1 MKKYVNTRVLLLFCL
16 CALLLAGAA
25 VTYAWYRPIKL
36 NFAPAKVDG
45 SIRASYFQS
54 GDGSKDAPFEIAKP
68 EQFYNLAWLQYLGR
82 FNEAGE
88 NKVIPTT
95 YFYLSADIDMTGYV
109 LPPVGTEK
117 YPFVGN
123 FDGKGNTVTGLE
135 IAVPTDLPIEGE
147 YEKPQ
152 IVGAFGVV
160 GTMGDTKDSITIDGK
175 NYTYSSAANEVK
187 NVTFKRLTVET
198 QTANALI
205 GLAAGYV
212 NGTLT
217 NVGIQ
222 LDNTL
227 MSKLDIK
234 FNTSP
239 LNTNFANLSD
249 HSLVGYTKD
258 VETDTSNTVKH
269 YQPTAAQGTFTAKGE
284 TGDDE
289 TSGGGAL
296 NLSNLHARL
305 SYFYNNSAE
314 LGNSDDVAFKGYTGI
329 AEGAVTFNDKF
340 AQSGAYYLYGRGTD
354 DWNQVWKYPNLNETN
369 PEFSNTYYVFTIINY
384 VNYYM
389 TVHNGKLAIADN
401 PSAAIPFTFAADGGS
416 VYVLLNGKNY
426 YLVKES
432 DNSVGIS
439 ENADNGWQ
447 LEDKKLKNG
456 DYYLTLSADKTGW
469 AMSTQGTEVR
479 FRKATKLSTSEFY
492 DTYIPLMVKQ
502 EQEEG
507 TTTDFTAAD
516 NNTGYIIGGTSHSNF
531 TAGQYGDVVVKGY
544 RKNWIESILVTGTS
558 EINVAKVEFPQNEDV
573 QETARIVAANEVFQ
587 KAKNAFGETLANSNE
602 VFALNFQG
610 GVVDRLVKAQNA
622 SVLHKTNLINYELP
636 ESCIDFSLSATGYA
650 SFFASGLAGRNRSF
664 FALYQIER
672 GAADDS
678 VVAIRQIKKIYL
690 NANPREYIYLTDDG
704 YIGANSRRVTDFS
717 PESSELVFDC
727 NALSG
732 QRKTSTTNYWDQD
745 PSTHNGISKLFYF
758 QIPLNAGEY
767 ALGAVANGAALM
779 YLDIGVDGGPGST
792 EGLIPAGAEV
802 TRTKTTEV
810 IVTEHRETSAPKGV
824 DFVTTPVAV
833 TPPSVTKA
841 TATKRLDGTASGV
854 YAFSTTDGVAACT
867 HNGVAETLGLDG
879 MVTTAK
885 KCIVTLTDT
894 WQKDG
899 AAVTRTIRV
908 VYDGTNTT
916 YAVTMNGETNT
927 YTYNDLKD
935 KADITGVGNGSA
947 NTAPRLPTPEEMA
960 ALNAEGETVLE
971 YTYTAADAV
980 IDSVF
985 VPTLTAGTDGTV
997 TVTGGSYTVTSN
1009 ATLTEKKRNSSYT
1022 VTYNTNTAAP

>member
-54 GDGSKDAPFEIAKP
+54 GDGTPTHPFEIAKP

-88 NKVIPTT
+88 NKIIPTT

-123 FDGKGNTVTGLE
+123 FDGRGRTVTGLE
-135 IAVPTDLPIEGE
+135 IAVPTDLPIEEAYE
-147 YEKPQ
+147 YPQ

-160 GTMGDTKDSITIDGK
+160 GTMGDTKDSITIDGHD
-175 NYTYSSAANEVK
+175 YTYSSAANEVK
-187 NVTFKRLTVET
+187 NVTFKGLTVET
-198 QTANALI
+198 QTTNALI

-212 NGTLT
+212 NGKLT

-227 MSKLDIK
+227 KSNLDIK

-239 LNTNFANLSD
+239 LNTNFTNLSD

-289 TSGGGAL
+289 TTGGGSL
-296 NLSNLHARL
+296 NVSSLYARVKAI
-305 SYFYNNSAE
+305 SA
-314 LGNSDDVAFKGYTGI
+314 A
-329 AEGAVTFNDKF
+329 A
-340 AQSGAYYLYGRGTD
+340 AQSGNTKTYYDDSGDNWKKGSFTLLKDTDYLFGKARTGEYWTRGYSYDQNSLTSGNIYRISNGSQGLVSPQLTIGFGGVVKNADSRFNALPWTVEGAGENWRIYTLLNGITYYLIPTGDSLST
-354 DWNQVWKYPNLNETN
+354 T
-369 PEFSNTYYVFTIINY
+369 T
-384 VNYYM
+384 
-389 TVHNGKLAIADN
+389 IADN
-401 PSAAIPFTFAADGGS
+401 ADVWTIEGRKISSGGKYLAYNSGWKLVETATELFFALCSTSNDADNLLDTYVPLVVDGG
-416 VYVLLNGKNY
+416 Y
-426 YLVKES
+426 
-432 DNSVGIS
+432 
-439 ENADNGWQ
+439 
-447 LEDKKLKNG
+447 
-456 DYYLTLSADKTGW
+456 
-469 AMSTQGTEVR
+469 
-479 FRKATKLSTSEFY
+479 KATSE
-492 DTYIPLMVKQ
+492 
-502 EQEEG
+502 
-507 TTTDFTAAD
+507 
-516 NNTGYIIGGTSHSNF
+516 NTGYIVGGTSKHSNTISPDDGDIRVLKHAYSNIDT
-531 TAGQYGDVVVKGY
+531 TAGTGYFEKGSDGEITDI
-544 RKNWIESILVTGTS
+544 KTITFLQGT
-558 EINVAKVEFPQNEDV
+558 VDT
-573 QETARIVAANEVFQ
+573 TANSVYA
-587 KAKNAFGETLANSNE
+587 KAKSHFIE
-602 VFALNFQG
+602 ALNKDKDSIYSLRFQG
-610 GVVDRLVKAQNA
+610 GVVDRVITAGRVQIGT
-622 SVLHKTNLINYELP
+622 SEKTNYQMP
-636 ESCIDFSLSATGYA
+636 ESCIDFNISSGKLA
-650 SFFASGLAGRNRSF
+650 FFASSHGVTNTRSF
-664 FALYQIER
+664 FSLHQITRNGGEIT
-672 GAADDS
+672 
-678 VVAIRQIKKIYL
+678 AIEEISKIYASGSGYVYAYAGKEDPYDGVNGYEL
-690 NANPREYIYLTDDG
+690 KFDTSILTEQRQGNNPLG
-704 YIGANSRRVTDFS
+704 NSQGEGT
-717 PESSELVFDC
+717 
-727 NALSG
+727 
-732 QRKTSTTNYWDQD
+732 
-745 PSTHNGISKLFYF
+745 KLYYF
-758 QIPLNAGEY
+758 EIPLNQGEY

-779 YLDIGVDGGPGST
+779 YLDIGVGDSAGVT
-792 EGLIPAGAEV
+792 EGLIPAGAAV

-810 IVTEHRETSAPKGV
+810 IVTEHKETSAPKGV
-824 DFVTTPVAV
+824 DFVTTPVTV

-854 YAFSTTDGVAACT
+854 YEFSTTNGVAACT

-879 MVTTAK
+879 AVTTAK

-899 AAVTRTIRV
+899 APVTRTIRV

-916 YAVTMNGETNT
+916 YAVTMNGETKT

-935 KADITGVGNGSA
+935 KADITGVGNGGA
-947 NTAPRLPTPEEMA
+947 ENTAPKLPSPEEMA

-980 IDSVF
+980 IDSVL
-985 VPTLTAGTDGTV
+985 VPTVTVETDGTV

-1009 ATLTEKKRNSSYT
+1009 KALGQKVTKQKDGYT
-1022 VTYNTNTAAP
+1022 VTYNTTAP

>member
-45 SIRASYFQS
+45 SIRASYFAS

-68 EQFYNLAWLQYLGR
+68 EQFYNLAWLQYLGK

-88 NKVIPTT
+88 NGTIPTT

-123 FDGKGNTVTGLE
+123 FDGKGRTVTELK
-135 IAVPTDLPIEGE
+135 IAAPTDLPIEGE
-147 YEKPQ
+147 YENPQ

-160 GTMGDTKDSITIDGK
+160 GTMGDAKDSITIDGR

-187 NVTFKRLTVET
+187 NVTFKGLTVET

-212 NGTLT
+212 NGKLT

-227 MSKLDIK
+227 MSNLVIKL
-234 FNTSP
+234 NTSP
-239 LNTNFANLSD
+239 LNAISANLSD

-289 TSGGGAL
+289 TTGGGSLNVSSLYDRVKAISAAATLSGKTKTYYDDSGDNWKKGSFTLLDDTDYLFGKARTGEYWTGGFKYNQDNLTSGNIYRISNSSNESAGSVYPQLTIGFGGVVKNADSRFNAL
-296 NLSNLHARL
+296 PWTVENID
-305 SYFYNNSAE
+305 
-314 LGNSDDVAFKGYTGI
+314 GNWRIYTLLNGI
-329 AEGAVTFNDKF
+329 
-340 AQSGAYYLYGRGTD
+340 AYYLIPSGDSESLST
-354 DWNQVWKYPNLNETN
+354 T
-369 PEFSNTYYVFTIINY
+369 
-384 VNYYM
+384 
-389 TVHNGKLAIADN
+389 TVADN
-401 PSAAIPFTFAADGGS
+401 AGVWTIEGKKISSGGKYLAYNSGWKLVETATELFFALCS
-416 VYVLLNGKNY
+416 TSNV
-426 YLVKES
+426 
-432 DNSVGIS
+432 
-439 ENADNGWQ
+439 ADNLLDTYVPLVVDG
-447 LEDKKLKNG
+447 E
-456 DYYLTLSADKTGW
+456 Y
-469 AMSTQGTEVR
+469 
-479 FRKATKLSTSEFY
+479 KATSE
-492 DTYIPLMVKQ
+492 
-502 EQEEG
+502 
-507 TTTDFTAAD
+507 
-516 NNTGYIIGGTSHSNF
+516 NTGYIVGGTSKHSKTISSEDGDIRVLKHAYSDIDT
-531 TAGQYGDVVVKGY
+531 TAGTGYFEKGSDGGITDI
-544 RKNWIESILVTGTS
+544 KTITFLQGAVDT
-558 EINVAKVEFPQNEDV
+558 
-573 QETARIVAANEVFQ
+573 TANSVYA
-587 KAKNAFGETLANSNE
+587 KAKSHFIE
-602 VFALNFQG
+602 ALNKDRNFIYSLRFQG
-610 GVVDRLVKAQNA
+610 GVVDRVITAGRVQIGT
-622 SVLHKTNLINYELP
+622 SEKTNYQMP
-636 ESCIDFSLSATGYA
+636 ESCIDFNISSGKLA
-650 SFFASGLAGRNRSF
+650 FFASSHGVSNTRSF
-664 FALYQIER
+664 FSLHQIIRNGGEIT
-672 GAADDS
+672 
-678 VVAIRQIKKIYL
+678 AIKEISKIY
-690 NANPREYIYLTDDG
+690 ASGSGYVYAYAGEEDPYGGADG
-704 YIGANSRRVTDFS
+704 YELKFDTSILTEQRQGNNPLGSSRGEGT
-717 PESSELVFDC
+717 
-727 NALSG
+727 
-732 QRKTSTTNYWDQD
+732 
-745 PSTHNGISKLFYF
+745 KLYYF
-758 QIPLNAGEY
+758 EIPLNAGEY

-779 YLDIGVDGGPGST
+779 YLDIGVGDSAGVT

-841 TATKRLDGTASGV
+841 TATKRLDGAASGE
-854 YAFSTTDGVAACT
+854 YAFSAVNGGATCT
-867 HNGVAETLGLDG
+867 HSGATETLGLDG
-879 MVTTAK
+879 TVTTAK
-885 KCIVTLTDT
+885 RCIVTLTDT
-894 WQKDG
+894 WQKDN
-899 AAVTRTIRV
+899 APVTRTIRV

-935 KADITGVGNGSA
+935 KADITGVGNGVE
-947 NTAPRLPTPEEMA
+947 NNAPKLPTPEEMA
-960 ALNAEGETVLE
+960 ALQAEGETVLE

>member
-95 YFYLSADIDMTGYV
+95 YFCLSADIDMTGYV

-123 FDGKGNTVTGLE
+123 FDGRGNTVTGLE
-135 IAVPTDLPIEGE
+135 IAAPTDLPIEE
-147 YEKPQ
+147 AYENPQ

-160 GTMGDTKDSITIDGK
+160 GTMGDTKDSITIDGQ

-187 NVTFKRLTVET
+187 NVTFKGLTVET

-222 LDNTL
+222 LDNNL
-227 MSKLDIK
+227 MSKLNIK
-234 FNTSP
+234 VDTSP
-239 LNTNFANLSD
+239 LNTISANLSD

-289 TSGGGAL
+289 TSGGGSL
-296 NLSNLHARL
+296 NVSSLYARVKAI
-305 SYFYNNSAE
+305 SA
-314 LGNSDDVAFKGYTGI
+314 A
-329 AEGAVTFNDKF
+329 A
-340 AQSGAYYLYGRGTD
+340 AQSGNTKTYYDDSGDNWKKGSFTLLKDTDYLFGKARTGEYWTRGYSYDQNSLTSGNIYRISNGSQALVSPQLTIGFGGVVKNADSRFNALPWTVEGAGENWRIYTLLNGITYYLIPTGDSLST
-354 DWNQVWKYPNLNETN
+354 T
-369 PEFSNTYYVFTIINY
+369 T
-384 VNYYM
+384 
-389 TVHNGKLAIADN
+389 IADN
-401 PSAAIPFTFAADGGS
+401 ADVWTIEGRKISSGGKYLAYNSGWKLVETATELFFALCSTSNDADNLLDTYVPLVVDGG
-416 VYVLLNGKNY
+416 Y
-426 YLVKES
+426 
-432 DNSVGIS
+432 
-439 ENADNGWQ
+439 
-447 LEDKKLKNG
+447 
-456 DYYLTLSADKTGW
+456 
-469 AMSTQGTEVR
+469 
-479 FRKATKLSTSEFY
+479 KATSE
-492 DTYIPLMVKQ
+492 
-502 EQEEG
+502 
-507 TTTDFTAAD
+507 
-516 NNTGYIIGGTSHSNF
+516 NTGYIVGGTSKHSNTISPDDGDIRVLKHAYSNIDT
-531 TAGQYGDVVVKGY
+531 TAGTGYFEKGSDGGITDI
-544 RKNWIESILVTGTS
+544 KTITFLQGAVDT
-558 EINVAKVEFPQNEDV
+558 
-573 QETARIVAANEVFQ
+573 TANSVYA
-587 KAKNAFGETLANSNE
+587 KAKSHFIE
-602 VFALNFQG
+602 ALNKDKDSIYSLRFQG
-610 GVVDRLVKAQNA
+610 GVVDRVITAGKVQIGT
-622 SVLHKTNLINYELP
+622 SEKTNYQMP
-636 ESCIDFSLSATGYA
+636 ESCIDFNISSGKLA
-650 SFFASGLAGRNRSF
+650 FFASSHGVTNTRSF
-664 FALYQIER
+664 FSLHQITRNGGEIT
-672 GAADDS
+672 
-678 VVAIRQIKKIYL
+678 AIEEISKIYASGSGYVYAYAGKEDPYDGVNGYEL
-690 NANPREYIYLTDDG
+690 KFDTSILTEQRQGNNPLG
-704 YIGANSRRVTDFS
+704 NSQGEGT
-717 PESSELVFDC
+717 
-727 NALSG
+727 
-732 QRKTSTTNYWDQD
+732 
-745 PSTHNGISKLFYF
+745 KLYYF
-758 QIPLNAGEY
+758 EIPLNQGEY

-779 YLDIGVDGGPGST
+779 YLDIGVGDSAGVT
-792 EGLIPAGAEV
+792 EGLIPAGAAV

-810 IVTEHRETSAPKGV
+810 IVTEHKETSAPKGV
-824 DFVTTPVAV
+824 DFVTTPVTV

-854 YAFSTTDGVAACT
+854 YEFSTTNGGAACT
-867 HNGVAETLGLDG
+867 HGGATETLGLDG
-879 MVTTAK
+879 RVTTAK
-885 KCIVTLTDT
+885 RCIVTLTDT
-894 WQKDG
+894 WQKDN
-899 AAVTRTIRV
+899 APVTRTIRV

-935 KADITGVGNGSA
+935 KADITGVGNGAA
-947 NTAPRLPTPEEMA
+947 NNAPKLPTPEEMA
-960 ALNAEGETVLE
+960 DLQAEGETVLE

-985 VPTLTAGTDGTV
+985 VPTLTAGADGTV

>member
-45 SIRASYFQS
+45 SIRASYFAS

-68 EQFYNLAWLQYLGR
+68 EQFYNLAWLQYLGK
-82 FNEAGE
+82 FNEADE
-88 NKVIPTT
+88 NWTIPAT
-95 YFYLSADIDMTGYV
+95 YFYLSADIDMAGYV

-123 FDGKGNTVTGLE
+123 FDGNGKTVTGLE

-147 YEKPQ
+147 YENPQ

-160 GTMGDTKDSITIDGK
+160 GTMGDTKDRITIDGR

-187 NVTFKRLTVET
+187 NVTFKGLKAET
-198 QTANALI
+198 QTTNALI

-212 NGTLT
+212 NGKLT

-234 FNTSP
+234 VNTSP
-239 LNTNFANLSD
+239 LNAISANLSD

-258 VETDTSNTVKH
+258 VETDTSSTVKH

-289 TSGGGAL
+289 TTGGGSLNVSSLYDRVKAISAAATLSGKTKTYYDNSGDNWKKGSFTLLDDTDYLFGKARTGEYWTGGFKYNQDNLTSGNIYRISNSSNESAGSVYPQLTIGFGGVVKNADSRFNAL
-296 NLSNLHARL
+296 PWTVENID
-305 SYFYNNSAE
+305 
-314 LGNSDDVAFKGYTGI
+314 GNWRIYTLLNGI
-329 AEGAVTFNDKF
+329 
-340 AQSGAYYLYGRGTD
+340 AYYLIPSGDSESLST
-354 DWNQVWKYPNLNETN
+354 T
-369 PEFSNTYYVFTIINY
+369 
-384 VNYYM
+384 
-389 TVHNGKLAIADN
+389 TVADN
-401 PSAAIPFTFAADGGS
+401 AGVWTIEGKKISSGGKYLAYNSGWKLVETATELFFALCS
-416 VYVLLNGKNY
+416 TSNV
-426 YLVKES
+426 
-432 DNSVGIS
+432 
-439 ENADNGWQ
+439 ADNLLDTYVPLVVDG
-447 LEDKKLKNG
+447 E
-456 DYYLTLSADKTGW
+456 Y
-469 AMSTQGTEVR
+469 
-479 FRKATKLSTSEFY
+479 KATSE
-492 DTYIPLMVKQ
+492 
-502 EQEEG
+502 
-507 TTTDFTAAD
+507 
-516 NNTGYIIGGTSHSNF
+516 NTGYIVGGTSKHSKTISSEDGDIRVLKHAYSDIDT
-531 TAGQYGDVVVKGY
+531 TAGTGYFEKGSDGGITDI
-544 RKNWIESILVTGTS
+544 KTITFLQGAVDT
-558 EINVAKVEFPQNEDV
+558 
-573 QETARIVAANEVFQ
+573 TANSVYA
-587 KAKNAFGETLANSNE
+587 KAKSHFIE
-602 VFALNFQG
+602 ALNKDRNFIYSLRFQG
-610 GVVDRLVKAQNA
+610 GVVDRVITAGRVQIGT
-622 SVLHKTNLINYELP
+622 SEKTNYQMP
-636 ESCIDFSLSATGYA
+636 ESCIDFNISSGKLA
-650 SFFASGLAGRNRSF
+650 FFASSHGVSNTRSF
-664 FALYQIER
+664 FSLHQITRNGGEIT
-672 GAADDS
+672 
-678 VVAIRQIKKIYL
+678 AIKEISKIY
-690 NANPREYIYLTDDG
+690 ASGSG
-704 YIGANSRRVTDFS
+704 YVYAYAGEEDPYGANGYELKFDTSILTEQRQGNNPLGSSRGEGT
-717 PESSELVFDC
+717 
-727 NALSG
+727 
-732 QRKTSTTNYWDQD
+732 
-745 PSTHNGISKLFYF
+745 KLYYF
-758 QIPLNAGEY
+758 EIPLNAGEY

-779 YLDIGVDGGPGST
+779 YLDIGVGDSAGVT

-841 TATKRLDGTASGV
+841 TATKRLDGAASGE
-854 YAFSTTDGVAACT
+854 YAFSAVNGGATCT
-867 HNGVAETLGLDG
+867 HSGATETLGLDG
-879 MVTTAK
+879 TVTTAK
-885 KCIVTLTDT
+885 RCIVTLTDT
-894 WQKDG
+894 WQKDN
-899 AAVTRTIRV
+899 APVTRTIRV

-935 KADITGVGNGSA
+935 KADITGVGNEAA
-947 NTAPRLPTPEEMA
+947 NNAPKLPTPEEMA
-960 ALNAEGETVLE
+960 ALQAEGETVLE

>member
-45 SIRASYFQS
+45 SIRASYFAS

-68 EQFYNLAWLQYLGR
+68 EQFYNLAWLQYLGK

-88 NKVIPTT
+88 NGAIPTT

-109 LPPVGTEK
+109 LPPVGTEN

-123 FDGKGNTVTGLE
+123 FDGKGKTVTGLE
-135 IAVPTDLPIEGE
+135 IAVPTDLPIEEAYE
-147 YEKPQ
+147 YPQ

-160 GTMGDTKDSITIDGK
+160 GTMGDTKDSITIDGR

-187 NVTFKRLTVET
+187 NVTFKGLTVET

-227 MSKLDIK
+227 MSKLNIK

-239 LNTNFANLSD
+239 LNAISANLSD

-289 TSGGGAL
+289 TTGGGSLNVSSLYDRVKAISAAATLSGKTKTYYDNSGDNWKKGSFTLLDDTDYLFGKARTGEYWTGGFKYNQDNLTSGNIYRISNSSNESAGSVYPQLTIGFGGVVKNADSRFNAL
-296 NLSNLHARL
+296 PWTVENID
-305 SYFYNNSAE
+305 
-314 LGNSDDVAFKGYTGI
+314 GNWRIYTLLNGI
-329 AEGAVTFNDKF
+329 
-340 AQSGAYYLYGRGTD
+340 AYYLIPSGDSESLST
-354 DWNQVWKYPNLNETN
+354 T
-369 PEFSNTYYVFTIINY
+369 
-384 VNYYM
+384 
-389 TVHNGKLAIADN
+389 TVADN
-401 PSAAIPFTFAADGGS
+401 AGVWTIEGKKISSGGKYLAYNSGWKLVETATELFFALCS
-416 VYVLLNGKNY
+416 TSNV
-426 YLVKES
+426 
-432 DNSVGIS
+432 
-439 ENADNGWQ
+439 ADNLLDTYVPLVVDG
-447 LEDKKLKNG
+447 E
-456 DYYLTLSADKTGW
+456 Y
-469 AMSTQGTEVR
+469 
-479 FRKATKLSTSEFY
+479 KATSE
-492 DTYIPLMVKQ
+492 
-502 EQEEG
+502 
-507 TTTDFTAAD
+507 
-516 NNTGYIIGGTSHSNF
+516 NTGYIVGGTSKHSKTISSEDGDIRVLKHAYSDIDT
-531 TAGQYGDVVVKGY
+531 TAGTGYFEKGSDGGITDI
-544 RKNWIESILVTGTS
+544 KTITFLQGAVDT
-558 EINVAKVEFPQNEDV
+558 
-573 QETARIVAANEVFQ
+573 TANSVYA
-587 KAKNAFGETLANSNE
+587 KAKSHFIE
-602 VFALNFQG
+602 ALNKDRNFIYSLRFQG
-610 GVVDRLVKAQNA
+610 GVVDRVITAGRVQIGT
-622 SVLHKTNLINYELP
+622 SEKTNYQMP
-636 ESCIDFSLSATGYA
+636 ESCIDFNISSGKLA
-650 SFFASGLAGRNRSF
+650 FFASSHGVSNTRSF
-664 FALYQIER
+664 FSLHQITRNGGEIT
-672 GAADDS
+672 
-678 VVAIRQIKKIYL
+678 AIKEISKIY
-690 NANPREYIYLTDDG
+690 ASGSG
-704 YIGANSRRVTDFS
+704 YVYAYAGEEDPYGANGYELKFDTSILTEQRQGNNPLGSSRGEGT
-717 PESSELVFDC
+717 
-727 NALSG
+727 
-732 QRKTSTTNYWDQD
+732 
-745 PSTHNGISKLFYF
+745 KLYYF
-758 QIPLNAGEY
+758 EIPLNAGEY

-779 YLDIGVDGGPGST
+779 YLDIGVGDSAGVT

-841 TATKRLDGTASGV
+841 TATKRLDGAASGE
-854 YAFSTTDGVAACT
+854 YAFSAVNGGATCT
-867 HNGVAETLGLDG
+867 HSGATETLGLDG
-879 MVTTAK
+879 AVTTAK
-885 KCIVTLTDT
+885 RCIVTLTDT
-894 WQKDG
+894 WQKDNVP
-899 AAVTRTIRV
+899 VTRTIRV
-908 VYDGTNTT
+908 VHDGTNTT

-947 NTAPRLPTPEEMA
+947 NTAPKLPTPEEMA

-980 IDSVF
+980 IDSVL
-985 VPTLTAGTDGTV
+985 VPTVTVEADGTV
-997 TVTGGSYTVTSN
+997 AVTGGSYTVTSN
-1009 ATLTEKKRNSSYT
+1009 VTLTEKKKNSGYT
-1022 VTYNTNTAAP
+1022 VTYNIAAP

>member
-45 SIRASYFQS
+45 SIRASYFES
-54 GDGSKDAPFEIAKP
+54 GNGSQAEPFEIAKP

-88 NKVIPTT
+88 NEVIPTT
-95 YFYLSADIDMTGYV
+95 YFRLSADIDMTGYV

-123 FDGKGNTVTGLE
+123 FDGEGKTVTGLK

-160 GTMGDTKDSITIDGK
+160 GTMNGDAGNITIDGR

-187 NVTFKRLTVET
+187 NVTFKGLTVET
-198 QTANALI
+198 QTTSALI

-227 MSKLDIK
+227 KSKLDIK

-239 LNTNFANLSD
+239 LNAISANLSD

-269 YQPTAAQGTFTAKGE
+269 YQPTAARGTFTAKGE

-289 TSGGGAL
+289 TTGGGSL
-296 NLSNLHARL
+296 NVANLHGRL
-305 SYFYNNSAE
+305 AEFRTDAVETASNNMSTYSSAKYYTFNGGNKGSVTFDDYNE
-314 LGNSDDVAFKGYTGI
+314 QHGYYDLFGKPRWWATSLVYNATP
-329 AEGAVTFNDKF
+329 AEG
-340 AQSGAYYLYGRGTD
+340 
-354 DWNQVWKYPNLNETN
+354 
-369 PEFSNTYYVFTIINY
+369 TYYIAAPNSSVTYSYSNNHLTVKSGMVENGINRR
-384 VNYYM
+384 VSFPW
-389 TVHNGKLAIADN
+389 TLHQNGAGWSL
-401 PSAAIPFTFAADGGS
+401 S
-416 VYVLLNGKNY
+416 VGINIGQGNEKTY
-426 YLVKES
+426 YLVEESGTLSVTTDSDSSYVWSISGKSIFTTVDGVTKYLGYDAESKKWTLGNADGKLGFAVCTAPTDNLLSLIDTYLPLKVNEDNTVSDTNSGYLVGGTNYISTTDSGDVQVIKRSIKAS
-432 DNSVGIS
+432 DNFFSNGAIVDESVNYF
-439 ENADNGWQ
+439 E
-447 LEDKKLKNG
+447 NG
-456 DYYLTLSADKTGW
+456 DIGSPKTSPTGDAYTAAKGHFVEAIGLNSTESAKEIY
-469 AMSTQGTEVR
+469 AIR
-479 FRKATKLSTSEFY
+479 FMGSNVENFIVAN
-492 DTYIPLMVKQ
+492 DVKMNS
-502 EQEEG
+502 
-507 TTTDFTAAD
+507 TTTR
-516 NNTGYIIGGTSHSNF
+516 H
-531 TAGQYGDVVVKGY
+531 
-544 RKNWIESILVTGTS
+544 
-558 EINVAKVEFPQNEDV
+558 
-573 QETARIVAANEVFQ
+573 
-587 KAKNAFGETLANSNE
+587 
-602 VFALNFQG
+602 
-610 GVVDRLVKAQNA
+610 
-622 SVLHKTNLINYELP
+622 NYQMP
-636 ESCIDFSLSATGYA
+636 EGCIDFTLTQSSKIA
-650 SFFASGLAGRNRSF
+650 FFATHSGKNTYSF
-664 FALYQIER
+664 FALYHIVR
-672 GAADDS
+672 STTDDS
-678 VVAIRQIKKIYL
+678 LIESIKEIKEIYDSGIRGKYTYL
-690 NANPREYIYLTDDG
+690 YSDG
-704 YIGANSRRVTDFS
+704 
-717 PESSELVFDC
+717 
-727 NALSG
+727 
-732 QRKTSTTNYWDQD
+732 TTNDGSSIEGKVRIYETSALTEQRSASVAGTDLS
-745 PSTHNGISKLFYF
+745 PKLYYF
-758 QIPLNAGEY
+758 EIPLHSGEY
-767 ALGAVANGAALM
+767 ALSGVANGAALM
-779 YLDIGVDGGPGST
+779 YLDIGVGDSAGVT

-824 DFVTTPVAV
+824 DFVTTPVTV

-854 YAFSTTDGVAACT
+854 YEFSTTNGGAACT
-867 HNGVAETLGLDG
+867 HGGATETLGLDG
-879 MVTTAK
+879 TVTTAK
-885 KCIVTLTDT
+885 RCIVTLTDT
-894 WQKDG
+894 WQKDNVP
-899 AAVTRTIRV
+899 VTRTIRV

-935 KADITGVGNGSA
+935 KADITGVGNGVE
-947 NTAPRLPTPEEMA
+947 NTAPKLPSPEEMA

-985 VPTLTAGTDGTV
+985 DPTLTAGTDGTV
-997 TVTGGSYTVTSN
+997 AVTGGSYTVTSN

>member
-45 SIRASYFQS
+45 SIRASYFES
-54 GDGSKDAPFEIAKP
+54 GDGSKDKPFEIAKP

-95 YFYLSADIDMTGYV
+95 YFYLSADIDMMGYV

-123 FDGKGNTVTGLE
+123 FDGEGKTVTGLE

-160 GTMGDTKDSITIDGK
+160 GTMGDTKDSITIDGR

-187 NVTFKRLTVET
+187 NVTFKGLTVET
-198 QTANALI
+198 QTTSALI

-227 MSKLDIK
+227 MSNLDIK
-234 FNTSP
+234 ANTSP
-239 LNTNFANLSD
+239 LNAISANLSD

-289 TSGGGAL
+289 TSGGGSLNVSSLYDRVKAISAAATQSGNTKTKTYYDDSGDNWKKGSFTL
-296 NLSNLHARL
+296 MSGTDYLFGKARTGEYWTGGYTYNLSNLASGSIYRISNGSQGL
-305 SYFYNNSAE
+305 VSPQLTIGFGGVVKNADSRFNALPWTVE
-314 LGNSDDVAFKGYTGI
+314 DAGENWRIYTLLNGI
-329 AEGAVTFNDKF
+329 T
-340 AQSGAYYLYGRGTD
+340 YYLIPTGDSLST
-354 DWNQVWKYPNLNETN
+354 T
-369 PEFSNTYYVFTIINY
+369 T
-384 VNYYM
+384 
-389 TVHNGKLAIADN
+389 IADN
-401 PSAAIPFTFAADGGS
+401 ADVWTIEGRKISSGGKYLAYSSGWKLVETATELFFALCSTSND
-416 VYVLLNGKNY
+416 
-426 YLVKES
+426 
-432 DNSVGIS
+432 
-439 ENADNGWQ
+439 ADNLLDTYVPLVVDG
-447 LEDKKLKNG
+447 E
-456 DYYLTLSADKTGW
+456 Y
-469 AMSTQGTEVR
+469 
-479 FRKATKLSTSEFY
+479 KATSE
-492 DTYIPLMVKQ
+492 
-502 EQEEG
+502 
-507 TTTDFTAAD
+507 
-516 NNTGYIIGGTSHSNF
+516 NTGYIVGGTSNHGTTIAETNGDIRVLKHDYSNIDT
-531 TAGQYGDVVVKGY
+531 TAETGYFEKGSDGGITDI
-544 RKNWIESILVTGTS
+544 KTITFLQGAVDT
-558 EINVAKVEFPQNEDV
+558 
-573 QETARIVAANEVFQ
+573 TANSVYA
-587 KAKNAFGETLANSNE
+587 KAKSHFIE
-602 VFALNFQG
+602 ALNKDRNSIYSLRFQG
-610 GVVDRLVKAQNA
+610 GVVDRVITAGKVQIGT
-622 SVLHKTNLINYELP
+622 SEKTNYQMP
-636 ESCIDFSLSATGYA
+636 ESCIDFNISSGKLA
-650 SFFASGLAGRNRSF
+650 FFASSHGVTNTRSF
-664 FALYQIER
+664 FSLHQITRDGSEIT
-672 GAADDS
+672 
-678 VVAIRQIKKIYL
+678 AIKEISKIY
-690 NANPREYIYLTDDG
+690 ASGSG
-704 YIGANSRRVTDFS
+704 YVYAYAGEEDPYDGANGY
-717 PESSELVFDC
+717 ELKFDTSI
-727 NALSG
+727 LTE
-732 QRKTSTTNYWDQD
+732 QRQD
-745 PSTHNGISKLFYF
+745 ASILGNSNGAGTKLYYF
-758 QIPLNAGEY
+758 EIPLNQGEY

-779 YLDIGVDGGPGST
+779 YLDIGVGDSAGVT
-792 EGLIPAGAEV
+792 EGLIPAGAVV

-810 IVTEHRETSAPKGV
+810 IVTEHKETSAPKGV
-824 DFVTTPVAV
+824 DFVTTPVTV

-841 TATKRLDGTASGV
+841 TATKRLDETASGV
-854 YAFSTTDGVAACT
+854 YAFSAVNGGAACT
-867 HNGVAETLGLDG
+867 HSGATETLGLDG
-879 MVTTAK
+879 TVTTAK

-894 WQKDG
+894 WQKDNVP
-899 AAVTRTIRV
+899 VTRTIRV

-935 KADITGVGNGSA
+935 KADITGVGNSGA
-947 NTAPRLPTPEEMA
+947 ENNAPKLPTPEEMA
-960 ALNAEGETVLE
+960 DLNAEGETVLE

-980 IDSVF
+980 IDSVL
-985 VPTLTAGTDGTV
+985 VPTVTVETDGTV

-1009 ATLTEKKRNSSYT
+1009 ATLTETKRNSSYT

>member
-54 GDGSKDAPFEIAKP
+54 GDGSQAQPFEIAKP
-68 EQFYNLAWLQYLGR
+68 EQFYNLAWLQYLGK
-82 FNEAGE
+82 FNEADE
-88 NKVIPTT
+88 NRAIPTT

-123 FDGKGNTVTGLE
+123 FDGKGRTVTGLE
-135 IAVPTDLPIEGE
+135 IAAPTDLPIEGE

-160 GTMGDTKDSITIDGK
+160 GTMGDTKDSITIDGQD
-175 NYTYSSAANEVK
+175 YTYSSAANEVK
-187 NVTFKRLTVET
+187 NVTFKGLTVET

-212 NGTLT
+212 NGKLT

-222 LDNTL
+222 LDNIL

-234 FNTSP
+234 ANTSP
-239 LNTNFANLSD
+239 LNAISANLSD

-289 TSGGGAL
+289 TTGGGSLNVSSLYDRVKAISAAATLSGKTKTYYDNSGDNWKKGSFTLLDDTDYLFGKARTGEYWTGGFKYNQDNLTSGNIYRISNSSNESAGSVYPQLTIGFGGVVKNADSRFNAL
-296 NLSNLHARL
+296 PWTVENID
-305 SYFYNNSAE
+305 
-314 LGNSDDVAFKGYTGI
+314 GNWRIYTLLNGI
-329 AEGAVTFNDKF
+329 
-340 AQSGAYYLYGRGTD
+340 AYYLIPSGDSESLST
-354 DWNQVWKYPNLNETN
+354 T
-369 PEFSNTYYVFTIINY
+369 
-384 VNYYM
+384 
-389 TVHNGKLAIADN
+389 TVADN
-401 PSAAIPFTFAADGGS
+401 AGVWTIEGKKISSGGKYLAYNSGWKLVETATELFFALCS
-416 VYVLLNGKNY
+416 TSNV
-426 YLVKES
+426 
-432 DNSVGIS
+432 
-439 ENADNGWQ
+439 ADNLLDTYVPLVVDG
-447 LEDKKLKNG
+447 E
-456 DYYLTLSADKTGW
+456 Y
-469 AMSTQGTEVR
+469 
-479 FRKATKLSTSEFY
+479 KATSE
-492 DTYIPLMVKQ
+492 
-502 EQEEG
+502 
-507 TTTDFTAAD
+507 
-516 NNTGYIIGGTSHSNF
+516 NTGYIVGGTSKHSKTISSEDGDIRVLKHAYSDIDT
-531 TAGQYGDVVVKGY
+531 TAGTGYFEKGSDGGITDI
-544 RKNWIESILVTGTS
+544 KTITFLQGAVDT
-558 EINVAKVEFPQNEDV
+558 
-573 QETARIVAANEVFQ
+573 TANSVYA
-587 KAKNAFGETLANSNE
+587 KAKSHFIE
-602 VFALNFQG
+602 ALNKDRNFIYSLRFQG
-610 GVVDRLVKAQNA
+610 GVVDRVITAGRVQIGT
-622 SVLHKTNLINYELP
+622 SEKTNYQMP
-636 ESCIDFSLSATGYA
+636 ESCIDFNISSGKLA
-650 SFFASGLAGRNRSF
+650 FFASSHGVSNTRSF
-664 FALYQIER
+664 FSLHQITRNGGEIT
-672 GAADDS
+672 
-678 VVAIRQIKKIYL
+678 AIKEISKIY
-690 NANPREYIYLTDDG
+690 ASGSG
-704 YIGANSRRVTDFS
+704 YVYAYAGEEDPYGANGYELKFDTSILTEQRQGNNPLGSSRGEGT
-717 PESSELVFDC
+717 
-727 NALSG
+727 
-732 QRKTSTTNYWDQD
+732 
-745 PSTHNGISKLFYF
+745 KLYYF
-758 QIPLNAGEY
+758 EIPLNAGEY

-779 YLDIGVDGGPGST
+779 YLDIGVGDSAGVT

-841 TATKRLDGTASGV
+841 TATKRLDGAASGE
-854 YAFSTTDGVAACT
+854 YAFSAVNGGATCT
-867 HNGVAETLGLDG
+867 HSGATETLGLDG
-879 MVTTAK
+879 TVTTAK
-885 KCIVTLTDT
+885 RCIVTLTDT
-894 WQKDG
+894 WQKDN
-899 AAVTRTIRV
+899 APVTRTIRV

-935 KADITGVGNGSA
+935 KADITGVGNEAA
-947 NTAPRLPTPEEMA
+947 NTAPKLPSPEEMA
-960 ALNAEGETVLE
+960 ALQAKGETVLE

-980 IDSVF
+980 IDSVL
-985 VPTLTAGTDGTV
+985 VPTVTVETDGTV

-1009 ATLTEKKRNSSYT
+1009 KALGQKVTKQKDGYT

>member
-45 SIRASYFQS
+45 SIRASYFAS

-68 EQFYNLAWLQYLGR
+68 EQFYNLAWLQYLGK

-88 NKVIPTT
+88 NGVIPTT
-95 YFYLSADIDMTGYV
+95 YFYLSADIDMAGYV

-117 YPFVGN
+117 YPFIGN
-123 FDGKGNTVTGLE
+123 FDGKGKTVTGLK
-135 IAVPTDLPIEGE
+135 IAAPTDLPIEGE
-147 YEKPQ
+147 YEKSQ

-160 GTMGDTKDSITIDGK
+160 GTMGDTKDSITIDGE

-187 NVTFKRLTVET
+187 NVTFKGLTVET
-198 QTANALI
+198 QTTNALI

-234 FNTSP
+234 WNTSP
-239 LNTNFANLSD
+239 LNAISANLSD

-289 TSGGGAL
+289 TTGGGSL
-296 NLSNLHARL
+296 NVSSLYARVKAI
-305 SYFYNNSAE
+305 SA
-314 LGNSDDVAFKGYTGI
+314 A
-329 AEGAVTFNDKF
+329 A
-340 AQSGAYYLYGRGTD
+340 AQSGNTKTYYDDSGDNWKKGSFTLLKDTDYLFGKARTGEYWTRGYSYDQNSLTSGNIYRISNGSQALVSPQLTIGFGGVVKNADSRFNALPWTVEGAGENWRIYTLLNGITYYLIPTGDSLST
-354 DWNQVWKYPNLNETN
+354 T
-369 PEFSNTYYVFTIINY
+369 T
-384 VNYYM
+384 
-389 TVHNGKLAIADN
+389 IADN
-401 PSAAIPFTFAADGGS
+401 ADVWTIEGRKISSGGKYLAYNSGWKLVETATELFFALCSTSND
-416 VYVLLNGKNY
+416 
-426 YLVKES
+426 
-432 DNSVGIS
+432 
-439 ENADNGWQ
+439 ADNLLDTYVPLVVDG
-447 LEDKKLKNG
+447 E
-456 DYYLTLSADKTGW
+456 Y
-469 AMSTQGTEVR
+469 
-479 FRKATKLSTSEFY
+479 KATSE
-492 DTYIPLMVKQ
+492 
-502 EQEEG
+502 
-507 TTTDFTAAD
+507 
-516 NNTGYIIGGTSHSNF
+516 NTGYIVGGTSKHSNTISPDDGDIRVLKHAYSNIDT
-531 TAGQYGDVVVKGY
+531 TAGTGYFEKGSDGGITDI
-544 RKNWIESILVTGTS
+544 KTITFLQGAVDT
-558 EINVAKVEFPQNEDV
+558 
-573 QETARIVAANEVFQ
+573 TANSVYA
-587 KAKNAFGETLANSNE
+587 KAKSHFIE
-602 VFALNFQG
+602 ALNKDKDSIYSLRFQG
-610 GVVDRLVKAQNA
+610 GVVDRVITAGKVQIGT
-622 SVLHKTNLINYELP
+622 SEKTNYQMP
-636 ESCIDFSLSATGYA
+636 ESCIDFNISSGKLA
-650 SFFASGLAGRNRSF
+650 FFASSHGVTNTRSF
-664 FALYQIER
+664 FSLHQITRNGGEIT
-672 GAADDS
+672 
-678 VVAIRQIKKIYL
+678 AIEEISKIYASGSGYVYAYAGKEDPYDGVNGYEL
-690 NANPREYIYLTDDG
+690 KFDTSILTEQRQGDNPLG
-704 YIGANSRRVTDFS
+704 LSQGAGT
-717 PESSELVFDC
+717 
-727 NALSG
+727 
-732 QRKTSTTNYWDQD
+732 
-745 PSTHNGISKLFYF
+745 KLYYF
-758 QIPLNAGEY
+758 EIPLNQGEY

-779 YLDIGVDGGPGST
+779 YLDIGVGDSAGVT
-792 EGLIPAGAEV
+792 EGLIPAGAVV

-824 DFVTTPVAV
+824 DFVTTPVTV

-841 TATKRLDGTASGV
+841 TATKRLDGTASGE
-854 YAFSTTDGVAACT
+854 YEFSTTNGGAACT
-867 HNGVAETLGLDG
+867 HGGATETLGLDG
-879 MVTTAK
+879 TVTTAK

-899 AAVTRTIRV
+899 ATVTRTIRV
-908 VYDGTNTT
+908 VHDGTNTT

-935 KADITGVGNGSA
+935 KADITGVGNESA
-947 NTAPRLPTPEEMA
+947 NTAPKLPTPEEMA
-960 ALNAEGETVLE
+960 ALQAAGETVLE

-980 IDSVF
+980 IDSVL
-985 VPTLTAGTDGTV
+985 VPTVTVETDGTV

>member
-82 FNEAGE
+82 FNEADE
-88 NKVIPTT
+88 NRTIPTT

-160 GTMGDTKDSITIDGK
+160 GTMGDIKDSITIDGE

-187 NVTFKRLTVET
+187 NVTFKGLTVET

-212 NGTLT
+212 NGKLT

-227 MSKLDIK
+227 MSNLDIK
-234 FNTSP
+234 LNTSP
-239 LNTNFANLSD
+239 LNAISANFSD

-289 TSGGGAL
+289 TTGGGSLNVSSLYDRVKAISAAATLSGKTKTYYDNSGDNWKKGSFTLLDDTDYLFGKARTGEYWTGGFKYNQDNLTSGNIYRISNSSNESAGSVYPQLTIGFGGVVKNADSRFNAL
-296 NLSNLHARL
+296 PWTVENID
-305 SYFYNNSAE
+305 
-314 LGNSDDVAFKGYTGI
+314 GNWRIYTLLNGI
-329 AEGAVTFNDKF
+329 
-340 AQSGAYYLYGRGTD
+340 AYYLIPSGDSESLST
-354 DWNQVWKYPNLNETN
+354 T
-369 PEFSNTYYVFTIINY
+369 
-384 VNYYM
+384 
-389 TVHNGKLAIADN
+389 TVADN
-401 PSAAIPFTFAADGGS
+401 AGVWTIEGKKISSGGKYLAYNSGWKLVETATELFFALCS
-416 VYVLLNGKNY
+416 TSNV
-426 YLVKES
+426 
-432 DNSVGIS
+432 
-439 ENADNGWQ
+439 ADNLLDTYVPLVVDG
-447 LEDKKLKNG
+447 E
-456 DYYLTLSADKTGW
+456 Y
-469 AMSTQGTEVR
+469 
-479 FRKATKLSTSEFY
+479 KATSE
-492 DTYIPLMVKQ
+492 
-502 EQEEG
+502 
-507 TTTDFTAAD
+507 
-516 NNTGYIIGGTSHSNF
+516 NTGYIVGGTSKHSKTISSEDGDIRVLKHAYSDIDT
-531 TAGQYGDVVVKGY
+531 TAGTGYFEKGSDGGITDI
-544 RKNWIESILVTGTS
+544 KTITFLQGAVDT
-558 EINVAKVEFPQNEDV
+558 
-573 QETARIVAANEVFQ
+573 TANSVYA
-587 KAKNAFGETLANSNE
+587 KAKSHFIE
-602 VFALNFQG
+602 ALNKDRNFIYSLRFQG
-610 GVVDRLVKAQNA
+610 GVVDRVITAGRVQIGT
-622 SVLHKTNLINYELP
+622 SEKTNYQMP
-636 ESCIDFSLSATGYA
+636 ESCIDFNISSGKLA
-650 SFFASGLAGRNRSF
+650 FFASSHGVSNTRSF
-664 FALYQIER
+664 FSLHQITRNGGEIT
-672 GAADDS
+672 
-678 VVAIRQIKKIYL
+678 AIKEISKIY
-690 NANPREYIYLTDDG
+690 ASGSG
-704 YIGANSRRVTDFS
+704 YVYAYAGEEDPNGANGYELKFDTSILTEQRQGNNPLGSSRGEGT
-717 PESSELVFDC
+717 
-727 NALSG
+727 
-732 QRKTSTTNYWDQD
+732 
-745 PSTHNGISKLFYF
+745 KLYYF
-758 QIPLNAGEY
+758 EIPLNAGEY

-779 YLDIGVDGGPGST
+779 YLDIGVGDSAGVT

-841 TATKRLDGTASGV
+841 TATKRLDGAASGE
-854 YAFSTTDGVAACT
+854 YAFSAVNGGATCT
-867 HNGVAETLGLDG
+867 HSGATETLGLDG
-879 MVTTAK
+879 TVTTAK
-885 KCIVTLTDT
+885 RCIVTLTDT
-894 WQKDG
+894 WQKDN
-899 AAVTRTIRV
+899 APVTRTIRV

-935 KADITGVGNGSA
+935 KADITGVGNEAA
-947 NTAPRLPTPEEMA
+947 NTAPKLPSPEEMA
-960 ALNAEGETVLE
+960 ALQAKGETVLE

-980 IDSVF
+980 IDSVL
-985 VPTLTAGTDGTV
+985 VPTVTVETDGTV

-1009 ATLTEKKRNSSYT
+1009 KALGQKVTKQKDGYT

>member
-54 GDGSKDAPFEIAKP
+54 GDGSKYAPFEIAKP

-82 FNEAGE
+82 FNEADE
-88 NKVIPTT
+88 NGDIPTT

-123 FDGKGNTVTGLE
+123 FDGRGRTVTGLK
-135 IAVPTDLPIEGE
+135 IAVPTDLPIEEAYE
-147 YEKPQ
+147 YPQ

-160 GTMGDTKDSITIDGK
+160 GTMNGEAGNITIGEQ

-187 NVTFKRLTVET
+187 NVTFKGLTVET
-198 QTANALI
+198 QTTNALI

-234 FNTSP
+234 LNTSP
-239 LNTNFANLSD
+239 LNAISANLSD

-258 VETDTSNTVKH
+258 VVTDTSNTVKH

-289 TSGGGAL
+289 TTGGGSL
-296 NLSNLHARL
+296 NVSSLYARVKAI
-305 SYFYNNSAE
+305 SA
-314 LGNSDDVAFKGYTGI
+314 A
-329 AEGAVTFNDKF
+329 A
-340 AQSGAYYLYGRGTD
+340 AQSGNTKTYYDDSGDNWKKGSFTLLKDTDYLFGKARTGEYWTRGYSYDQNSLTSGNIYRISNGSQALVSPQLTIGFGGVVKNADSRFNALPWTVEGAGENWRIYTLLNGITYYLIPTGDSLST
-354 DWNQVWKYPNLNETN
+354 T
-369 PEFSNTYYVFTIINY
+369 T
-384 VNYYM
+384 
-389 TVHNGKLAIADN
+389 IADN
-401 PSAAIPFTFAADGGS
+401 ADVWTIEGRKISSGGKYLAYNSGWKLVETATELFFALCSTSNDADNLLDTYVPLVVDGG
-416 VYVLLNGKNY
+416 Y
-426 YLVKES
+426 
-432 DNSVGIS
+432 
-439 ENADNGWQ
+439 
-447 LEDKKLKNG
+447 
-456 DYYLTLSADKTGW
+456 
-469 AMSTQGTEVR
+469 
-479 FRKATKLSTSEFY
+479 KATSE
-492 DTYIPLMVKQ
+492 
-502 EQEEG
+502 
-507 TTTDFTAAD
+507 
-516 NNTGYIIGGTSHSNF
+516 NTGYIVGGTSKHSN
-531 TAGQYGDVVVKGY
+531 TISPDDGDIRVLKH
-544 RKNWIESILVTGTS
+544 
-558 EINVAKVEFPQNEDV
+558 
-573 QETARIVAANEVFQ
+573 
-587 KAKNAFGETLANSNE
+587 ANSNIDTTAGTGYFE
-602 VFALNFQG
+602 KGSDGGITDIKTITFLQGAVDTTANSVYAKAKSHFIEALNKDKDSIYSLRFQG
-610 GVVDRLVKAQNA
+610 GVVDRVITAGKVQIGT
-622 SVLHKTNLINYELP
+622 SEKTNYQMP
-636 ESCIDFSLSATGYA
+636 ESCIDFNISSGKLA
-650 SFFASGLAGRNRSF
+650 FFASSHGVTNTRSF
-664 FALYQIER
+664 FSLHQITRNGGEIT
-672 GAADDS
+672 
-678 VVAIRQIKKIYL
+678 AIEEISKIYASGSGYVYAYAGKEDPYDGVNGYEL
-690 NANPREYIYLTDDG
+690 KFDTSILTEQRQGNNPLG
-704 YIGANSRRVTDFS
+704 NSQGEGT
-717 PESSELVFDC
+717 
-727 NALSG
+727 
-732 QRKTSTTNYWDQD
+732 
-745 PSTHNGISKLFYF
+745 KLYYF
-758 QIPLNAGEY
+758 EIPLNQGEY

-779 YLDIGVDGGPGST
+779 YLDIGVGDSAGVT
-792 EGLIPAGAEV
+792 EGLIPAGAVV

-824 DFVTTPVAV
+824 DFVTTPVTV

-841 TATKRLDGTASGV
+841 TATKRLDGTASGE
-854 YAFSTTDGVAACT
+854 YAFSAVNGGAACT
-867 HNGVAETLGLDG
+867 HGGATEKLGLDG
-879 MVTTAK
+879 TVTTAK

-894 WQKDG
+894 WQKDNVP
-899 AAVTRTIRV
+899 VTRTIRV

-916 YAVTMNGETNT
+916 YAVTVNGETNM

-935 KADITGVGNGSA
+935 KADITGVGNGEA
-947 NTAPRLPTPEEMA
+947 NTAPKLPTPEEMA
-960 ALNAEGETVLE
+960 DLQAAGETVME

-1009 ATLTEKKRNSSYT
+1009 KALGQKVTKQKDGYT
-1022 VTYNTNTAAP
+1022 VIYNTAAP

>member
-45 SIRASYFQS
+45 SIRASYFES
-54 GDGSKDAPFEIAKP
+54 GDGSQAQPFVIAKP

-88 NKVIPTT
+88 NGAIPTT

-123 FDGKGNTVTGLE
+123 FDGKGKTVTGLK
-135 IAVPTDLPIEGE
+135 IAAPTDLPIEEE

-160 GTMGDTKDSITIDGK
+160 GTMGDIKDSITIDGE

-187 NVTFKRLTVET
+187 NVTFKGLTVET

-234 FNTSP
+234 ENTSP
-239 LNTNFANLSD
+239 LNAISANFSD

-289 TSGGGAL
+289 TTGGGSLNVSSLYDRVKAISAAATLSGKTKTYYDNSGDNWKKGSFTLLDDTDYLFGKARTGEYWTGGFKYNQDNLTSGNIYRISNSSNESAGSVYPQLTIGFGGVVKNADSRFNAL
-296 NLSNLHARL
+296 PWTVENID
-305 SYFYNNSAE
+305 
-314 LGNSDDVAFKGYTGI
+314 GNWRIYTLLNGI
-329 AEGAVTFNDKF
+329 
-340 AQSGAYYLYGRGTD
+340 AYYLIPSGDSESLST
-354 DWNQVWKYPNLNETN
+354 T
-369 PEFSNTYYVFTIINY
+369 
-384 VNYYM
+384 
-389 TVHNGKLAIADN
+389 TVADN
-401 PSAAIPFTFAADGGS
+401 AGVWTIEGKKISSGGKYLAYNSGWKLVETATELFFALCS
-416 VYVLLNGKNY
+416 TSNV
-426 YLVKES
+426 
-432 DNSVGIS
+432 
-439 ENADNGWQ
+439 ADNLLDTYVPLVVDG
-447 LEDKKLKNG
+447 E
-456 DYYLTLSADKTGW
+456 Y
-469 AMSTQGTEVR
+469 
-479 FRKATKLSTSEFY
+479 KATSE
-492 DTYIPLMVKQ
+492 
-502 EQEEG
+502 
-507 TTTDFTAAD
+507 
-516 NNTGYIIGGTSHSNF
+516 NTGYIVGGTSKHSKTISSEDGDIRVLKHAYSDIDT
-531 TAGQYGDVVVKGY
+531 TAGTGYFEKGSDGGITDI
-544 RKNWIESILVTGTS
+544 KTITFLQGAVDT
-558 EINVAKVEFPQNEDV
+558 
-573 QETARIVAANEVFQ
+573 TANSVYA
-587 KAKNAFGETLANSNE
+587 KAKSHFIE
-602 VFALNFQG
+602 ALNKDRNFIYSLRFQG
-610 GVVDRLVKAQNA
+610 GVVDRVITAGRVQIGT
-622 SVLHKTNLINYELP
+622 SEKTNYQMP
-636 ESCIDFSLSATGYA
+636 ESCIDFNISSGKLA
-650 SFFASGLAGRNRSF
+650 FFASSHGVSNTRSF
-664 FALYQIER
+664 FSLHQITRNGGEIT
-672 GAADDS
+672 
-678 VVAIRQIKKIYL
+678 AIKEISKIY
-690 NANPREYIYLTDDG
+690 ASGSG
-704 YIGANSRRVTDFS
+704 YVYAYAGEEDPYGANGYELKFDTSILTEQRQGNNPLGSSRGEGT
-717 PESSELVFDC
+717 
-727 NALSG
+727 
-732 QRKTSTTNYWDQD
+732 
-745 PSTHNGISKLFYF
+745 KLYYF
-758 QIPLNAGEY
+758 EIPLNAGEY

-779 YLDIGVDGGPGST
+779 YLDIGVGDSAGVT

-824 DFVTTPVAV
+824 DFVTTPVTV

-854 YAFSTTDGVAACT
+854 YEFSTTNGGAACT
-867 HNGVAETLGLDG
+867 HGGATETLGLDG
-879 MVTTAK
+879 TVTTAK
-885 KCIVTLTDT
+885 RCIVTLTDT
-894 WQKDG
+894 WQKDNVP
-899 AAVTRTIRV
+899 VTRTIRV

-935 KADITGVGNGSA
+935 KADITGVGNGVE
-947 NTAPRLPTPEEMA
+947 NTAPKLPSPEEMA

-985 VPTLTAGTDGTV
+985 DPTLTAGTDGTV

-1009 ATLTEKKRNSSYT
+1009 KALGQKVTKQKDGYT
-1022 VTYNTNTAAP
+1022 VIYNTVAP

>member
-82 FNEAGE
+82 FNEADE
-88 NKVIPTT
+88 NRTIPTT

-160 GTMGDTKDSITIDGK
+160 GTMGDIKDSITIDGE

-187 NVTFKRLTVET
+187 NVTFKGLTVET

-227 MSKLDIK
+227 MSNLDIK
-234 FNTSP
+234 LNTSP
-239 LNTNFANLSD
+239 LNAISANFSD

-289 TSGGGAL
+289 TTGGGSLNVSSLYDRVKAISAAATLSGKTKTYYDNSGDNWKKGSFTLLDDTDYLFGKARTGEYWTGGFKYNQDNLTSGNIYRISNSSNESAGSVYPQLTIGFGGVVKNADSRFNAL
-296 NLSNLHARL
+296 PWTVENID
-305 SYFYNNSAE
+305 
-314 LGNSDDVAFKGYTGI
+314 GNWRIYTLLNGI
-329 AEGAVTFNDKF
+329 
-340 AQSGAYYLYGRGTD
+340 AYYLIPSGDSESLST
-354 DWNQVWKYPNLNETN
+354 T
-369 PEFSNTYYVFTIINY
+369 
-384 VNYYM
+384 
-389 TVHNGKLAIADN
+389 TVADN
-401 PSAAIPFTFAADGGS
+401 AGVWTIEGKKISSGGKYLAYNSGWKLVETATELFFALCS
-416 VYVLLNGKNY
+416 TSNV
-426 YLVKES
+426 
-432 DNSVGIS
+432 
-439 ENADNGWQ
+439 ADNLLDTYVPLVVDG
-447 LEDKKLKNG
+447 E
-456 DYYLTLSADKTGW
+456 Y
-469 AMSTQGTEVR
+469 
-479 FRKATKLSTSEFY
+479 KATSE
-492 DTYIPLMVKQ
+492 
-502 EQEEG
+502 
-507 TTTDFTAAD
+507 
-516 NNTGYIIGGTSHSNF
+516 NTGYIVGGTSKHSKTISSEDGDIRVLKHAYSDIDT
-531 TAGQYGDVVVKGY
+531 TAGTGYFEKGSDGGITDI
-544 RKNWIESILVTGTS
+544 KTITFLQGAVDT
-558 EINVAKVEFPQNEDV
+558 
-573 QETARIVAANEVFQ
+573 TANSVYA
-587 KAKNAFGETLANSNE
+587 KAKSHFIE
-602 VFALNFQG
+602 ALNKDRNFIYSLRFQG
-610 GVVDRLVKAQNA
+610 GVVDRVITAGRVQIGT
-622 SVLHKTNLINYELP
+622 SEKTNYQMP
-636 ESCIDFSLSATGYA
+636 ESCIDFNISSGKLA
-650 SFFASGLAGRNRSF
+650 FFASSHGVSNTRSF
-664 FALYQIER
+664 FSLHQITRNGGEIT
-672 GAADDS
+672 
-678 VVAIRQIKKIYL
+678 AIKEISKIY
-690 NANPREYIYLTDDG
+690 ASGSG
-704 YIGANSRRVTDFS
+704 YVYAYAGEEDPYGANGYELKFDTSILTEQRQGNNPLGSSRGEGT
-717 PESSELVFDC
+717 
-727 NALSG
+727 
-732 QRKTSTTNYWDQD
+732 
-745 PSTHNGISKLFYF
+745 KLYYF
-758 QIPLNAGEY
+758 EIPLNAGEY

-779 YLDIGVDGGPGST
+779 YLDIGVGDSAGVT

-841 TATKRLDGTASGV
+841 TATKRLDGAASGE
-854 YAFSTTDGVAACT
+854 YAFSAVNGGATCT
-867 HNGVAETLGLDG
+867 HSGATEMLGLDG
-879 MVTTAK
+879 VVTTAK
-885 KCIVTLTDT
+885 RCIVTLTDT
-894 WQKDG
+894 WQKDN
-899 AAVTRTIRV
+899 APVTRTIRV

-947 NTAPRLPTPEEMA
+947 NTAPKLPIPEEMA
-960 ALNAEGETVLE
+960 ALNAGGETVLE

-980 IDSVF
+980 IDSVL
-985 VPTLTAGTDGTV
+985 VPTVTVETDGTV

-1022 VTYNTNTAAP
+1022 VTYNTTAP

>member
-68 EQFYNLAWLQYLGR
+68 EQFYNLAWLQYLGK
-82 FNEAGE
+82 FNEADE
-88 NKVIPTT
+88 NRTIPTT
-95 YFYLSADIDMTGYV
+95 YFYLSADIDMMGYV

-123 FDGKGNTVTGLE
+123 FNGGGKTVTELK

-152 IVGAFGVV
+152 IVGVFGVV
-160 GTMGDTKDSITIDGK
+160 GTMNGEAGNITIGEQ

-187 NVTFKRLTVET
+187 NVTFKGLTVET

-234 FNTSP
+234 VNTSP
-239 LNTNFANLSD
+239 LKAISANLSD

-269 YQPTAAQGTFTAKGE
+269 YQPTVAQGTFTAKGE

-289 TSGGGAL
+289 TTGGGSL
-296 NLSNLHARL
+296 NVANLHGRL
-305 SYFYNNSAE
+305 ATFRANSTEAASNNMNYSSGAKYYTFAGGNKGSVTFDNYNERYGYYDLFGKPRWWATSLVYNATPAE
-314 LGNSDDVAFKGYTGI
+314 GTYYIAVPNSDGKYNFSSNHLTVKSGMVENGINRRVSFPWTLSQNGTGWSLSVGI
-329 AEGAVTFNDKF
+329 NIG
-340 AQSGAYYLYGRGTD
+340 QG
-354 DWNQVWKYPNLNETN
+354 NEK
-369 PEFSNTYYVFTIINY
+369 E
-384 VNYYM
+384 
-389 TVHNGKLAIADN
+389 
-401 PSAAIPFTFAADGGS
+401 
-416 VYVLLNGKNY
+416 Y
-426 YLVKES
+426 YLVEESGALAVTTDLDSSYVWSISGKSIYTTVDGVKKYLGYDAESKKWTLGNADGKLGFAVCTAPTGNLLDLIDTYLPLKVNEDDTVSDTNSGYLVGGTNYISTTDSGDVQVIKRSIKAS
-432 DNSVGIS
+432 DNFFSNGAIVDESVNYF
-439 ENADNGWQ
+439 E
-447 LEDKKLKNG
+447 NG
-456 DYYLTLSADKTGW
+456 DIGSPKTSPTGDAYTAAKGHFVEAIGLNSTESAKEIY
-469 AMSTQGTEVR
+469 AIR
-479 FRKATKLSTSEFY
+479 FMGSNVENFIVAN
-492 DTYIPLMVKQ
+492 DVKMNS
-502 EQEEG
+502 
-507 TTTDFTAAD
+507 TTTR
-516 NNTGYIIGGTSHSNF
+516 H
-531 TAGQYGDVVVKGY
+531 
-544 RKNWIESILVTGTS
+544 
-558 EINVAKVEFPQNEDV
+558 
-573 QETARIVAANEVFQ
+573 
-587 KAKNAFGETLANSNE
+587 
-602 VFALNFQG
+602 
-610 GVVDRLVKAQNA
+610 
-622 SVLHKTNLINYELP
+622 NYQMP
-636 ESCIDFSLSATGYA
+636 EGCIDFTLTQSSKIA
-650 SFFASGLAGRNRSF
+650 FFATHSGKNTYSF
-664 FALYQIER
+664 FALYHIVR
-672 GAADDS
+672 STTDDS
-678 VVAIRQIKKIYL
+678 LIESIKEIKEIYDSGIRGKYTYLYSDGTTSDGSSIEGKVRIYETSALTEQRSASVAG
-690 NANPREYIYLTDDG
+690 TDL
-704 YIGANSRRVTDFS
+704 S
-717 PESSELVFDC
+717 P
-727 NALSG
+727 
-732 QRKTSTTNYWDQD
+732 
-745 PSTHNGISKLFYF
+745 KLYYF
-758 QIPLNAGEY
+758 EIPLHSGEY
-767 ALGAVANGAALM
+767 ALSGVANGAALM
-779 YLDIGVDGGPGST
+779 YLDIGVGDSAGVT
-792 EGLIPAGAEV
+792 EGLIPAGAVV

-824 DFVTTPVAV
+824 DFVTTPVTV
-833 TPPSVTKA
+833 TPPTVTKA
-841 TATKRLDGTASGV
+841 TATKRLDETASGV
-854 YAFSTTDGVAACT
+854 YAFSAVNGGATCT
-867 HNGVAETLGLDG
+867 HSGATETLGLDG
-879 MVTTAK
+879 TVTTAK

-894 WQKDG
+894 WQKDNVP
-899 AAVTRTIRV
+899 VTRTIRV

-935 KADITGVGNGSA
+935 KADITGVGNSGA
-947 NTAPRLPTPEEMA
+947 ENTAPKLPTPEEMA

-985 VPTLTAGTDGTV
+985 DPTLTAGTDGMV

-1009 ATLTEKKRNSSYT
+1009 KALGQKVTKQKDGYT